1 MAMAARESATAP
13 TGAGPGKSVP
23 GTLTYRGADWF
34 YEQVFV
40 AGATQRVAA
49 PLVSTLVFRDGRV
62 DKWLFSTQSGHVAK
76 KRSIALQAVGDSFRR
91 VALAHE
97 SNDERLC
104 AVLRMSDGTARPLNE
119 ETFDDFCATVI
130 PSDAAGRPA
139 RQAHVVCAHA
149 YVHSRGGDGAVWRH
163 AWTAPPDSTPTAAPT
178 TRLTRHPGEL
188 FGEGGAE
195 VAAGGVQEVRQEDL
209 LAQLDSIT
217 GGVVLELEA
226 RARLRV
232 AHIELDFAIDQS
244 GRLFLVFPHTVVTR
258 PLELA
263 SRREAVAAS
272 ARMAAGDAGVDLDSL
287 PRGRRTLPAAA
298 SRGAGGMPTPS
309 PVRSGSVSF
318 EGGEGKEAEGKDPG
332 STRGVRDMEGYLR
345 GSQRARAQQQARQR
359 QAPDEFALRQARGE
373 ARRAAE
379 ASASGEEEERWAAMG
394 GRVAGHGWRGA
405 VLVAESDARQGL
417 PAVEALVAEGFA
429 VLVALDGPSAL
440 QATRSNE
447 FSCALVATDLP
458 AIGGV
463 EATRILRQREQGVG
477 GASSGEGHPPPRLP
491 VVAFTAETGPEDL
504 RSYMDAGLDGC
515 VAKPLDVHALVNTL
529 TTAVPEPAGG
539 PPADWTDARRRQELR
554 ALAEVER
561 RRADALAAHVTPGVG
576 GLGGTPLAPI
586 GSGGAGRASTRR
598 SAGASGRAGAPT
610 GSVPVSPMRGP
621 GAVFES
627 TDSLGMSGAAG
638 DTRRTVDRGDPGA
651 GGGRQRRASAPRGGK
666 LPAMAGRDA
675 AAMGPPM
682 QPPPAHALPVAAAPA
697 GEECE
702 GLFQLDAETAIPYA
716 VVGKHRPGAPV
727 FHFVVCHDM
736 FDTFESG
743 QIFFR
748 AVCAKYPGVRA
759 LLFNYPGQAFT
770 EWRRDAL
777 LNNEYLSGCL
787 QALLAHLSD
796 MGTGEFGLDDGR
808 APFHLLGLG
817 AGGAVA
823 TCFATTYHGHHPN
836 MRSLVCVNGFSYV
849 DSHLAGVM
857 HDCMNVFACSPP
869 SRPDLPVYFFS
880 RFLFSPGY
888 LAKVGA
894 PLALNLYTAVNNP
907 ITLDGRIQL
916 CQGLLSNV
924 DCRDALEAV
933 SLPVVCVVSSKD
945 GLVKPAHVQAYV
957 NARGGEERSLR
968 RALKTRKRC
977 CVVWLRSGHEVLQ
990 EARKPM
996 THLIEQ
1002 LATGYHERHDVAF
1015 LPLAPEG
1022 ADAADA
1028 AAGGAAGAD
1037 GRSRASSLAH
1047 RAMAGA
1053 TARASAHRGGA
1064 AGGAAAGL
1072 DASGVSAAS
1081 GAPRM
1086 YEEKY
1091 LDSVVG
1097 AVKAARESTR
1107 AGGAGGGEG
1116 AGAGAGAGGASSVP
1130 AQTYQFGDAPAALA
1144 TAPPSPPAPSATAGG
1159 AASRRRRDSSGDGG
1173 GGEWRGGSMIGR
1185 VDGPERAPQSRS
1197 AAASAAELDLPRLN
1211 LDPSSA
1217 AFETH
1222 ETAAEAKERRAAE
1235 PAAEVKEYMQWRV
1248 RRNRKRL
1255 QRLEGCVV
1263 QIQRCWRAY
1272 LARTLVARMRQQRG
1286 ALTVQRWWRGCMGRT
1301 LAEERRRE
1309 IWAARVVQKYW
1320 RGHSGRQMAW
1330 QLQAEERAAR
1340 SIQRSWRGWRARRF
1354 VDMLR
1359 NARHEAATRIQS
1371 LFRKRQ
1377 AMRGA
1382 WELRDKH
1389 NAAINVQRVWR
1400 GFLGRARARKERDR
1414 YLFSKSQSQGIE
1426 FGRQMLLEHKLHGT
1440 KLQSE
1445 VSLLTKEKLETEE
1458 AVEAVLAE
1466 IATFEA
1472 GVRAL
1477 EKEMVELS
1485 RAEAEAA
1492 STLDE
1497 ESKAELRENKM
1508 RLDREFGE
1516 MLVKIAD
1523 RREKLQALEKK
1534 LQTLDRTRQ
1543 AKKESL
1549 ADLERKLV
1557 VLLEEQQRELAAIK
1571 SRQASAGERLVEDAV
1586 AAVSG
1591 QVGGS
1596 AGGPSGALAITNG
1609 GGGGGGGAGGGSTA
1623 LVPAGAH
1630 GHAMV
1635 PAGGAGAAAAGHSS
1649 IMPAGPSAQDRAEA
1663 NALMAST
1670 ETMMKFGFMSMS
1682 LTYFSSLNM
1691 IRAMRKVGAANTVL
1705 SNPALQGGGM
1715 AGNPM
1720 AAMAAAMGGAVGAGG
1735 AGSGMLPQAALG
1747 ATGSNFRPAPRAGEA
1762 TRDSRPDVSLWTVAD
1777 VGAWLDTLS
1786 LGQYKDAFADAA
1798 VDGAFLFDLTD
1809 EDLRNTLGIEHALH
1823 RKKVLHAVKRLSDKE
1838 RQADAAR
1845 SLADAPHGFGASS
1858 GYPPQPGTV
1867 GPEGSMASSYGGG
1880 AAAPGSVDGYPSVP
1894 SLAIGGGGPGGPA
1907 PAAAAAAAAAPE
1919 DASAGAL
1926 KLPDLISWSRHG
1938 KGKKLSQALRALPD
1952 RRYDLTSTRVQYVP
1966 DYGTQ
1971 YEEAVA
1977 RLPFHINKS
1986 DDHGNTMLHLAAQ
1999 NGHLRICQFLCK
2011 KGANPNHQNAMGQTP
2026 MHFAMA
2032 YGYPHVGEWLV
2043 DPDGGAAD
2051 DTLMNRDGLT
2061 PYDGISV

>member
-1 MAMAARESATAP
+1 M
-13 TGAGPGKSVP
+13 
-23 GTLTYRGADWF
+23 F
-34 YEQVFV
+34 H
-40 AGATQRVAA
+40 
-49 PLVSTLVFRDGRV
+49 DGRV

-119 ETFDDFCATVI
+119 DDFDDFCATVI
-130 PSDAAGRPA
+130 PSDTAGRPA

-163 AWTAPPDSTPTAAPT
+163 AWTAPADSSPTAAPA

-195 VAAGGVQEVRQEDL
+195 VAAGGVQEVRQADL
-209 LAQLDSIT
+209 LAQLDAIT

-232 AHIELDFAIDQS
+232 SHIELDFAIDQS
-244 GRLFLVFPHTVVTR
+244 GRLFLVFPHSVVTR

-263 SRREAVAAS
+263 ARREAVAAS
-272 ARMAAGDAGVDLDSL
+272 ARMAAGDEGVDLDSL
-287 PRGRRTLPAAA
+287 PRGRRTATAA
-298 SRGAGGMPTPS
+298 SSRGRGGAGGMPTPS

-345 GSQRARAQQQARQR
+345 GSQRARSQQQSQSR

-379 ASASGEEEERWAAMG
+379 ASASGEEEDRWAAMG

-405 VLVAESDARQGL
+405 VLVAECDARQGL

-447 FSCALVATDLP
+447 FSCALMATDLP

-463 EATRILRQREQGVG
+463 EATRILRQRERGVG
-477 GASSGEGHPPPRLP
+477 GASAGDGQPPPRLP
-491 VVAFTAETGPEDL
+491 VVAFTAATGPEDL

-539 PPADWTDARRRQELR
+539 PPAEWTDARRRQELR
-554 ALAEVER
+554 ALVEVER
-561 RRADALAAHVTPGVG
+561 KRSDAMAAHVTPGVG

-586 GSGGAGRASTRR
+586 GTGGAGRASMRR
-598 SAGASGRAGAPT
+598 VAGASGRAGAPT

-621 GAVFES
+621 AAAFES
-627 TDSLGMSGAAG
+627 TDSLAMSGAAG
-638 DTRRTVDRGDPGA
+638 DTRRTVRADQE
-651 GGGRQRRASAPRGGK
+651 GGRHRRASAPRGGK
-666 LPAMAGRDA
+666 LPAMAGRDSST
-675 AAMGPPM
+675 MGPPM
-682 QPPPAHALPVAAAPA
+682 QPPPAHALPVAASAV

-702 GLFQLDAETAIPYA
+702 GLFQLDAETVIPYA
-716 VVGKHRPGAPV
+716 VVGKHKPGAPV

-759 LLFNYPGQAFT
+759 LLLNYPGQAFT

-777 LNNEYLSGCL
+777 LNNEYLAGCL

-796 MGTGEFGLDDGR
+796 MGTGEFGLDGGR

-823 TCFATTYHGHHPN
+823 TCFATTYHGHHSN

-945 GLVKPAHVQAYV
+945 GLVKPAHVQAFV

-1022 ADAADA
+1022 GDVKDGA
-1028 AAGGAAGAD
+1028 AAGAGGAD

-1047 RAMAGA
+1047 RAMSGA
-1053 TARASAHRGGA
+1053 AARASAHRGGSAA
-1064 AGGAAAGL
+1064 AGVAAGL
-1072 DASGVSAAS
+1072 DASGVSTAS

-1091 LDSVVG
+1091 LESVVG
-1097 AVKAARESTR
+1097 AVKAARDSTR
-1107 AGGAGGGEG
+1107 QGAAAGGEGGAGG
-1116 AGAGAGAGGASSVP
+1116 SVP

-1144 TAPPSPPAPSATAGG
+1144 TAPPSPPAGPAATGG
-1159 AASRRRRDSSGDGG
+1159 AASRRRRDSGG
-1173 GGEWRGGSMIGR
+1173 AGNEWRGGSMIGR
-1185 VDGPERAPQSRS
+1185 VDGQDGAQQGRS
-1197 AAASAAELDLPRLN
+1197 LAASAAELDLPRLN

-1222 ETAAEAKERRAAE
+1222 ETAAEAKERHAAE
-1235 PAAEVKEYMQWRV
+1235 PASEVKEYMQWRV

-1309 IWAARVVQKYW
+1309 IWAARVVQKHW

-1340 SIQRSWRGWRARRF
+1340 TVQRSWRGWRSRRF

-1571 SRQASAGERLVEDAV
+1571 SRQASAGEQLVEDAV

-1591 QVGGS
+1591 QIGGS
-1596 AGGPSGALAITNG
+1596 ASGPSGALAITSGSG
-1609 GGGGGGGAGGGSTA
+1609 GGGGQGGSTA
-1623 LVPAGAH
+1623 LVPAGHH

-1635 PAGGAGAAAAGHSS
+1635 PAGAAGAAAGSS

-1735 AGSGMLPQAALG
+1735 AGVGMLPQAALG

-1838 RQADAAR
+1838 RQAEAAR
-1845 SLADAPHGFGASS
+1845 SYADAPHGGGYGPSA
-1858 GYPPQPGTV
+1858 YPPQPGTV
-1867 GPEGSMASSYGGG
+1867 GPEGSMASTYGGG
-1880 AAAPGSVDGYPSVP
+1880 PSGSVDGYPSVP
-1894 SLAIGGGGPGGPA
+1894 SLPVGSMGPGG
-1907 PAAAAAAAAAPE
+1907 AAAAAAGAPE

-1926 KLPDLISWSRHG
+1926 KLPDLLSWSRHG
-1938 KGKKLSQALRALPD
+1938 KGKKLSQALRALAD

-1977 RLPFHINKS
+1977 RLPFHMNKS

-2032 YGYPHVGEWLV
+2032 YGYPQIGEWLV
-2043 DPDGGAAD
+2043 DPDGGGAD